1 MSKPSRQVKPS
12 KQSRKEPPG
21 NRSHMLLVGERLMKA
36 GSEGNLV
43 RSRPPQKPSDTNPV
57 VSNSELAR
65 RNQRMCSHEDVD
77 RNSRKQSSA
86 DESEQ
91 TDPWSPHTVPR
102 RHTVGGPRTAGD
114 VIVMQSFNMDHKKE
128 AFLEHLKQ
136 KYPHHASVIMGHQER
151 LREQIRSSGDSVTP
165 QSAVGELGEHLS
177 LASLDSLEA
186 MSEGEAPSAFTRGS
200 RSRASLPV
208 VKSNYQ
214 TKDRSFGVLYLQYGE
229 ETKQIRMPSEVTGA
243 DTIKALFVSAFPH
256 HLTMKILESPSVA
269 IYIKD
274 DMRNMY
280 YELTDVRNI
289 TTHSCL
295 KVYHKDPAQAF
306 NHNPKANNGEI
317 RITRERLFSGRQQ
330 PGGQSPVHTLP
341 HSPLH
346 SVQGSMSPPTPRSM
360 PSSPSRIPFGHS
372 VAMPGGATLPRDR
385 LSNVPPSRSIAPC
398 PSAILERRDVKPDED
413 LSSKSVPL
421 YSEAYGSSEARLSV
435 ASSQGSH
442 TGDIPDGAVYIQHRS
457 VKSVGAY
464 ADGQDLQHSLY
475 RQKSRKYSESQLA
488 SMGSKTPPA
497 SPHRVSEVRM
507 IDMLPGQNSH
517 MPSQGVAA
525 ERVSPVRR
533 SFRKESNGAM
543 EVATRVRGNVGSP
556 VFADL
561 PPGYG
566 ERQFQGHMAD
576 GNPQS
581 ERIRAM
587 EQQIASLTGLVQH
600 VLTKGPNPI
609 SKGPSSENAV
619 KMGYQSQNGGV
630 CTVTS
635 PKDPVVQTDSVSA
648 EVQPPVRDPAIC
660 SVLSTFRRNVS
671 DLRLQLH
678 QLRQMQ
684 LQNQDAMKQMLRQAE
699 QKISERFSDTVL
711 RLEDPVH
718 RQRVQVEEERH
729 RYLGMEERVLMQLG
743 ELENYVEML
752 KKESTCAMSNQP
764 VSMKDVEEGAVN
776 LRKVGEALATLKGEF
791 PALQM
796 KMRAVLR
803 VEVEAVRFLKE
814 EPHKMDSM
822 LKRVKALTDTLSG
835 LRRYANDSYNHTSD
849 PVQVKAFPA
858 DSVSFVEEY
867 SSPKPVCESPT
878 LQPRSP
884 AKDTCSE
891 PVLSSPVTVHRIQT
905 APVSAHHPSPPLTP
919 THGRDS
925 PTVAKVSPRSRENS
939 PALQKRASPQGQ
951 EAVAATPAIKTTGSS
966 SAEEMSVNS
975 SRQVLEE
982 VSKRAV
988 DEDKVQSTRPEAEKE
1003 MQRIL
1008 QQTQSMKAIPDLEV
1022 SNPVDSAPFQPSS
1035 ILPDE
1040 DSPLPVYLLPE
1051 AAPQDGPKVDKPVQT
1066 SLDRP
1071 QKPTIEKPHRASVDR
1086 VQPNPEMVSKSPP
1099 PPPPRR
1105 FYASG
1110 TGLTT
1115 GRSGEVIY
1123 TTRKESTSA
1132 QEGEEEAPKPKP
1144 LRVPPEVKPKP
1155 RPPPP
1160 VNTSTLQDEEDEGD
1174 KIMAELQVFQ
1184 KCTIKDLL
1192 PRYILDLTTRDPP
1205 DCEMEPGLS
1214 LSYHSKQ
1221 TTAHLSE
1228 EGALSE
1234 SREGCATPGSPEVM
1248 YYITGT
1254 SKTSRES
1261 TSRPDDLKEHKEAT
1275 FSPSKVALE
1284 NASDFSEQKL
1294 LTSNDLSIFPIQSSQ
1309 SVKKV
1314 QSKQTNIHEVSS
1326 DPFNSLKNSTEA
1338 EKEPSIIK
1346 ELKIESVLKSRK
1358 LAVPTPSQK
1367 VSTVAE
1373 KLEQQILRTSSEQV
1387 EPVLDNLIKHG
1398 HRTTTVQVTLVGKIP
1413 QSAELQVHAP
1423 VHQPNSHA
1431 SFSTQPNDRGIEQE
1445 VTKRSSE
1452 DQARYTEE
1460 ASLSPDLPGE
1470 EGPPPPNNFAFRI
1483 TKTMVQAL
1491 STGEYQQLVNSKGTD
1506 VQTVQVGSEPTVSA
1520 PEDSGCEKKPVIIIF
1535 DEPMDIC
1542 QAYKRLST
1550 IFECEE
1556 ELERVL
1562 SNERIDE
1569 ENEEEEEEEANSKSQ
1584 IGQIT
1589 PRNNRDQCR
1598 TENRVNNQRSSSV
1611 TVPLQQ
1617 QSSFESSALTV
1628 EDGDKTES
1636 PKDAKKKF
1644 KFKFPKKQL
1653 VAIGQALRMG
1663 TKTGKKTLQVV
1674 VYEDEEEPDGTV
1686 TEVKEAKRFEIKPHA
1701 DSESTTPRSLSRNQT
1716 TTSESTK
1723 DRTEE
1728 LQVSRREESKAKR
1741 IASDAELEEGSPT
1754 KKPAPLKPKSHKSS
1768 LQKRSRTKSR
1778 SSSSMATSSSS
1789 SNSKQN
1795 SGDSPASSRISSPKS
1810 RQQPAGN
1817 VEKPGKPQKLQD
1829 SPRQFRQA
1837 NGSAMKAGGNSKHA
1851 FLALPV
1857 SKIPGFI
1864 PSSWKHSSTRAPR
1877 LTNPTSSSSS
1887 KSSIPCLSLS
1897 WPSCRP
1903 VSPSQQP
1910 EGQNLTL
1917 PPQTQ
1922 NGQSCSISYSSSS
1935 SSSSYSSSSSVSP
1948 TSTSSSSSPSSPFLR
1963 SPTVMCRG
1971 GRAVHMTSF
1980 SSHRS
1985 LKTSSGQASI
1995 TPPSFTGNMA

>member
-1 MSKPSRQVKPS
+1 
-12 KQSRKEPPG
+12 
-21 NRSHMLLVGERLMKA
+21 
-36 GSEGNLV
+36 
-43 RSRPPQKPSDTNPV
+43 
-57 VSNSELAR
+57 
-65 RNQRMCSHEDVD
+65 
-77 RNSRKQSSA
+77 
-86 DESEQ
+86 
-91 TDPWSPHTVPR
+91 
-102 RHTVGGPRTAGD
+102 
-114 VIVMQSFNMDHKKE
+114 
-128 AFLEHLKQ
+128 
-136 KYPHHASVIMGHQER
+136 
-151 LREQIRSSGDSVTP
+151 
-165 QSAVGELGEHLS
+165 
-177 LASLDSLEA
+177 

-200 RSRASLPV
+200 RSRASLPA

-229 ETKQIRMPSEVTGA
+229 ETKQIRMPHEVTSA
-243 DTIKALFVSAFPH
+243 DAIKALFVSAFPQ

-289 TTHSCL
+289 TSHSCL
-295 KVYHKDPAQAF
+295 KVYHKDPAQVF
-306 NHNPKANNGEI
+306 NHNAKANNGEI
-317 RITRERLFSGRQQ
+317 RITRERLYSGRQQ

-341 HSPLH
+341 HSPIH

-372 VAMPGGATLPRDR
+372 VAMPGGATLPRER
-385 LSNVPPSRSIAPC
+385 LSNVPPSRFITPC

-457 VKSVGAY
+457 IKSVGAY

-497 SPHRVSEVRM
+497 SPHRVNEVRM

-525 ERVSPVRR
+525 ERASTVRR
-533 SFRKESNGAM
+533 SFRKDSNGAM
-543 EVATRVRGNVGSP
+543 EVATRVRGNVVSP

-561 PPGYG
+561 PPGHG
-566 ERQFQGHMAD
+566 ERPFQGHVAA

-581 ERIRAM
+581 ERIKAM

-600 VLTKGPNPI
+600 ALMKGPNP
-609 SKGPSSENAV
+609 SAKGTSSENPV
-619 KMGYQSQNGGV
+619 KKGSPAQNGGV

-635 PKDPVVQTDSVSA
+635 SKDPVVQTDSISA

-678 QLRQMQ
+678 QLKQMQ

-699 QKISERFSDTVL
+699 QEISERFSDTVL

-752 KKESTCAMSNQP
+752 KKESTSAMNNQP
-764 VSMKDVEEGAVN
+764 VTLKDVEEGAVN
-776 LRKVGEALATLKGEF
+776 LRRVGEALATLKGEF

-814 EPHKMDSM
+814 EPHKMDNM

-835 LRRYANDSYNHTSD
+835 LRRYATESHNHTSD

-858 DSVSFVEEY
+858 NSVSFAEEY
-867 SSPKPVCESPT
+867 RSSKPVCESPT
-878 LQPRSP
+878 LQLRSP
-884 AKDTCSE
+884 AKVSCSE

-905 APVSAHHPSPPLTP
+905 APVSAHLPSPPLTP

-939 PALQKRASPQGQ
+939 PALQKRAFPQDQ
-951 EAVAATPAIKTTGSS
+951 EAVPATPAIKMTGSFS
-966 SAEEMSVNS
+966 TEISVNTG
-975 SRQVLEE
+975 RPMPEE

-988 DEDKVQSTRPEAEKE
+988 EEDKVHSTGPEAEKE

-1008 QQTQSMKAIPDLEV
+1008 QQTQASLMKAIPDLEV
-1022 SNPVDSAPFQPSS
+1022 SNHVDSAPFQPSS

-1040 DSPLPVYLLPE
+1040 VDSPLPVYPLPE
-1051 AAPQDGPKVDKPVQT
+1051 AAPQDEPKADKPVQT
-1066 SLDRP
+1066 SLERP
-1071 QKPTIEKPHRASVDR
+1071 QKPTIEKPLRASVDR
-1086 VQPNPEMVSKSPP
+1086 VQPNPETVSKSPP

-1105 FYASG
+1105 FYPSG

-1132 QEGEEEAPKPKP
+1132 QEDEEEAPKPKP

-1184 KCTIKDLL
+1184 KCTVKDLL
-1192 PRYILDLTTRDPP
+1192 PRYIVDLTPREPSDI
-1205 DCEMEPGLS
+1205 EMEPGLS
-1214 LSYHSKQ
+1214 LLYHTKQ
-1221 TTAHLSE
+1221 TTSHLSE

-1234 SREGCATPGSPEVM
+1234 SREDSATPGSPGVM
-1248 YYITGT
+1248 YYITGS

-1261 TSRPDDLKEHKEAT
+1261 TSRPDDLKEPKEAT
-1275 FSPSKVALE
+1275 FSPSK
-1284 NASDFSEQKL
+1284 
-1294 LTSNDLSIFPIQSSQ
+1294 SSQ
-1309 SVKKV
+1309 SVKEV
-1314 QSKQTNIHEVSS
+1314 QSKQNNIHEVPL

-1338 EKEPSIIK
+1338 EYGPSIIK
-1346 ELKIESVLKSRK
+1346 ELKTESVLKSLK
-1358 LAVPTPSQK
+1358 QVVPTPTEK
-1367 VSTVAE
+1367 VSPVDE

-1387 EPVLDNLIKHG
+1387 APVLDKSIKYG
-1398 HRTTTVQVTLVGKIP
+1398 HRTTTVQVTLVNKIP
-1413 QSAELQVHAP
+1413 QSAELQVHSP
-1423 VHQPNSHA
+1423 VHQPNTDA
-1431 SFSTQPNDRGIEQE
+1431 SLSTQPNDHDNKQE

-1452 DQARYTEE
+1452 DQAKYNEE

-1483 TKTMVQAL
+1483 TKTKVQAL

-1506 VQTVQVGSEPTVSA
+1506 VQTVKVGSEPTVSA
-1520 PEDSGCEKKPVIIIF
+1520 PEDSGFDKKPVIIIF

-1562 SNERIDE
+1562 SEERIDE
-1569 ENEEEEEEEANSKSQ
+1569 ENEEEVEADSKSQ
-1584 IGQIT
+1584 VGQIT

-1611 TVPLQQ
+1611 AVPLLQ

-1628 EDGDKTES
+1628 EDGDKKES

-1653 VAIGQALRMG
+1653 VAIGQALRTG

-1686 TEVKEAKRFEIKPHA
+1686 TLVKEAKRFEIKSHT
-1701 DSESTTPRSLSRNQT
+1701 DSESTTPRSLSQNQT
-1716 TTSESTK
+1716 TTSQSTK

-1728 LQVSRREESKAKR
+1728 LRKTTYQTLDSLEQTIKQLESTISDIGPALVSEVSRKEESKAKR

-1754 KKPAPLKPKSHKSS
+1754 KKPAPLKPKPHKSS
-1768 LQKRSRTKSR
+1768 LQKRSKTQSR
-1778 SSSSMATSSSS
+1778 SSSSTTTSSSS

-1795 SGDSPASSRISSPKS
+1795 PGDSPASSRISSPKS

-1829 SPRQFRQA
+1829 SQRQFRQVV
-1837 NGSAMKAGGNSKHA
+1837 
-1851 FLALPV
+1851 LL
-1857 SKIPGFI
+1857 
-1864 PSSWKHSSTRAPR
+1864 
-1877 LTNPTSSSSS
+1877 
-1887 KSSIPCLSLS
+1887 
-1897 WPSCRP
+1897 
-1903 VSPSQQP
+1903 
-1910 EGQNLTL
+1910 
-1917 PPQTQ
+1917 
-1922 NGQSCSISYSSSS
+1922 
-1935 SSSSYSSSSSVSP
+1935 
-1948 TSTSSSSSPSSPFLR
+1948 
-1963 SPTVMCRG
+1963 
-1971 GRAVHMTSF
+1971 
-1980 SSHRS
+1980 
-1985 LKTSSGQASI
+1985 
-1995 TPPSFTGNMA
+1995 